1 MKQLLEKITLR
12 GELMN
17 NNEFRAGFSEFLIYF
32 VDVTIVLFS
41 IYITFML
48 RYNFKPSSYNYDS
61 FILSAPWIV
70 IAYLLLMFVFGL
82 NDILKQSL
90 GETIYSVFLTVA
102 SMMFVT
108 AFITFFLR
116 GFSYPR
122 LVLILST
129 LMQFLLLSVW
139 RGIVWKIRRMSH
151 GIKNS
156 LVIGNDAMESIS
168 KKIILKQSDLY
179 RIKYIC
185 SDKSRNLNKY
195 VDDVDVVFMCND
207 IDLNLKKEVV
217 DKCLTGR
224 KSIYI
229 IPDIYEIALLNSKLS
244 KADDIPMLKVKKLG
258 LNFEQKF
265 LKRVLDIAL
274 SLVALVLASPVML
287 VMAFLIK
294 QDGGNVF
301 YKQERVTE
309 GEATFD
315 VLKFRTMVMN
325 AEKLSG
331 PVLAGEDDPRIT
343 KIGKFMRSTR
353 IDELP
358 QIINILKGEMS
369 LVGPRPERPFFVQQ
383 FKNEIPDYKYRTTV
397 KAGLTGLAQVWGKYS
412 TTPEDK
418 VRYDMIYIKN
428 YSILLDLKLILQ
440 TIKIMFM
447 KESSAGVVNEEY
459 SLDDIA
465 KSFLQDIK
473 IDKE

>member
-1 MKQLLEKITLR
+1 
-12 GELMN
+12 MN
-17 NNEFRAGFSEFLIYF
+17 NNDFRAGLSEFLVYF
-32 VDVTIVLFS
+32 VDVIIVLFS

-48 RYNFKPSSYNYDS
+48 RYNFEPPSYNFDS
-61 FILSAPWIV
+61 FILSAPWIA

-90 GETIYSVFLTVA
+90 GETIYSVFLTIA
-102 SMMFVT
+102 SLMFIT

-139 RGIVWKIRRMSH
+139 RGIVWKIRRKAH
-151 GIKNS
+151 GIKTS
-156 LVIGNDAMESIS
+156 LVIGNEATESIS
-168 KKIILKQSDLY
+168 KKLILKQRDLY

-185 SDKSRNLNKY
+185 SDKSKNLNRY
-195 VDDVDVVFMCND
+195 LDEVDVVFMCND
-207 IDLNLKKEVV
+207 IDLNLKKDVV
-217 DKCLTGR
+217 DRCLTGR

-258 LNFEQKF
+258 LTMEQKL
-265 LKRVLDIAL
+265 LKRMLDICL
-274 SLVALVLASPVML
+274 SLVALVIASPVML
-287 VMAFLIK
+287 VMAVLIKK

-309 GEATFD
+309 DEEKFD

-343 KIGKFMRSTR
+343 KLGRFMRSTR

-369 LVGPRPERPFFVQQ
+369 LVGPRPERPFFVEQ

-418 VRYDMIYIKN
+418 VRYDIMYIKN

-447 KESSAGVVNEEY
+447 KESSAGVANEEY
-459 SLDDIA
+459 PLEKLAEAFS
-465 KSFLQDIK
+465 QDIE